1 MPALEYRGDL
11 GICKGE
17 IQEQGLET
25 QRTHWMRLNETFKRE
40 VEKRKG
46 AKD

>member
-1 MPALEYRGDL
+1 METLESVRVKFRSKVWRPRL
-11 GICKGE
+11 
-17 IQEQGLET
+17 
-25 QRTHWMRLNETFKRE
+25 RTHWMRLNETFKRE